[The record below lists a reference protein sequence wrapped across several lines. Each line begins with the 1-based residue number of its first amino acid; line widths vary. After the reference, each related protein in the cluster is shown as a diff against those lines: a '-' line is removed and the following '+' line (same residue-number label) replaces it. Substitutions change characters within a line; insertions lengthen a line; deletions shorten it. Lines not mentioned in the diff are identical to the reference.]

1 MILELKNTNL
11 VAIIDDNPNDYIT
24 KKPWGIQRNGYVTR
38 TIYLGKIN
46 GKYTNKT
53 EYLHRLVFNPDL
65 GFQVD
70 HIDGN
75 KLNNKLN
82 NLRMCTN
89 QENNRNTK
97 SRKGSTSQYK
107 GVSWDSSNKKWLSQ
121 ICIGNNK
128 HIRIGRF
135 LCEIDAAKAY
145 DNEARKHFG
154 EFCYLNF
161 K

>member
-1 MILELKNTNL
+1 MILKLKNSDL
-11 VAIIDDNPNDYIT
+11 LAILDDNPNDYII
-24 KKPWGIQRNGYVTR
+24 KKPWSLQKNGYVTR

-46 GKYTNKT
+46 GKYANKT
-53 EYLHRLVFNPDL
+53 EYLHRLILNPDFSL
-65 GFQVD
+65 QVD

-75 KLNNKLN
+75 KLNNKIS
-82 NLRMCTN
+82 NLRICTN

-97 SRKGSTSQYK
+97 SRRGSTSKYK
-107 GVSWDSSNKKWLSQ
+107 GVCWDSSTKTWLAQ

-135 LCEIDAAKAY
+135 SCEIEAAKAY
-145 DNEARKHFG
+145 DNEAKKHFG
-154 EFCYLNF
+154 DFCYLNF